1 MINKTITALQFA
13 LQLLSCWRENNT
25 HQPYEHRRVQ
35 WLVIAYDVL
44 CRLMTTWIGSWWS
57 QTFTPPLWT
66 SSPVICP
73 FWRMSSPRPIQVIT
87 LRLSM
92 YNASPK
98 AKQKPYI
105 SIILR
110 IQMILQNS
118 LLSDKIELK
127 PLLRMNPVN
136 PLIAVHFVNIV
147 FGVKFY

>member
-1 MINKTITALQFA
+1 
-13 LQLLSCWRENNT
+13 
-25 HQPYEHRRVQ
+25 
-35 WLVIAYDVL
+35 
-44 CRLMTTWIGSWWS
+44 
-57 QTFTPPLWT
+57 
-66 SSPVICP
+66 
-73 FWRMSSPRPIQVIT
+73 
-87 LRLSM
+87 M

-110 IQMILQNS
+110 IQMILENS

-127 PLLRMNPVN
+127 PILRMNPVN